1 MILND
6 NNKIM
11 NQTELKNYNKEL
23 NNKNEINKTKYQIEI
38 QELNNKL
45 ILLEKQNINLSN
57 NLSLLKSKNK
67 KIENNIN
74 NLKNKNIINNIL
86 KLLCIDKIE
95 EENIFKNL
103 DNLIVKYDNIIM
115 KNEFING
122 ISMIYYNLGNN
133 SNFYLDNEEKIKT
146 LWNWINF
153 IIKSIKIVN
162 SENNNIVY
170 SAKIQ
175 INENNEYRIICEEL
189 LKKLK
194 LNSIIEL
201 KEKIK
206 YINYKNL
213 KNKKKI
219 NKFKKILYI
228 PHKNI

>member
-1 MILND
+1 MFQ
-6 NNKIM
+6 NK
-11 NQTELKNYNKEL
+11 LKNENEL
-23 NNKNEINKTKYQIEI
+23 NNKNDNNNIKYQIEI

-45 ILLEKQNINLSN
+45 LLLEKQNINLSN
-57 NLSLLKSKNK
+57 NLALLKEKNK
-67 KIENNIN
+67 KIENNLN
-74 NLKNKNIINNIL
+74 NLKNKNIMNNIL

-95 EENIFKNL
+95 EEKIFKNL
-103 DNLIVKYDNIIM
+103 EDLIIKYDNLIM

-133 SNFYLDNEEKIKT
+133 SNFYLNNEEKINI

-162 SENNNIVY
+162 SENNNIVI

-228 PHKNI
+228 AHKNI

>member
-1 MILND
+1 
-6 NNKIM
+6 M

-67 KIENNIN
+67 KIENN
-74 NLKNKNIINNIL
+74 LKNKNIMNNIL

-122 ISMIYYNLGNN
+122 ISMIYNNLGNN
-133 SNFYLDNEEKIKT
+133 SNFNLDNEEKIKT

>member
-1 MILND
+1 MY
-6 NNKIM
+6 
-11 NQTELKNYNKEL
+11 QTELKNYNKDL

-67 KIENNIN
+67 KIENN
-74 NLKNKNIINNIL
+74 LKNKNIMNNIL
-86 KLLCIDKIE
+86 KLLCIDEIE
-95 EENIFKNL
+95 EEKIFKNL
-103 DNLIVKYDNIIM
+103 EDLIIKYDNLIM

-228 PHKNI
+228 AHKNI

>member
-1 MILND
+1 MFQ
-6 NNKIM
+6 NK
-11 NQTELKNYNKEL
+11 LKNENEL
-23 NNKNEINKTKYQIEI
+23 NNKNDNNNIKYQIEI

-45 ILLEKQNINLSN
+45 LLLEKQNINLSN
-57 NLSLLKSKNK
+57 NLALLKEKNK
-67 KIENNIN
+67 KIENNLN
-74 NLKNKNIINNIL
+74 NLKNKNIMNNIL

-95 EENIFKNL
+95 EEKIFKNL
-103 DNLIVKYDNIIM
+103 EDLIIKYDNLIM

-189 LKKLK
+189 LNKLK

-206 YINYKNL
+206 YIIYKNL

-219 NKFKKILYI
+219 NKFKKILYV

>member
-1 MILND
+1 MY
-6 NNKIM
+6 
-11 NQTELKNYNKEL
+11 QTELKNYNKEL

-228 PHKNI
+228 AHKNI

>member
-1 MILND
+1 MY
-6 NNKIM
+6 
-11 NQTELKNYNKEL
+11 QSELKNYNKEL

-67 KIENNIN
+67 KIENN
-74 NLKNKNIINNIL
+74 LKNKNIMNNIL
-86 KLLCIDKIE
+86 KLLCIDEIE

-122 ISMIYYNLGNN
+122 ISMMYNNLGNN
-133 SNFYLDNEEKIKT
+133 SNFNLDNEEKIKT

>member
-1 MILND
+1 
-6 NNKIM
+6 M

-67 KIENNIN
+67 KIENN
-74 NLKNKNIINNIL
+74 LKNKNIMNNIL
-86 KLLCIDKIE
+86 KLLCIDEIE

-122 ISMIYYNLGNN
+122 ISMIYNNLGNN
-133 SNFYLDNEEKIKT
+133 SNFNLDNEEKIKT

>member
-1 MILND
+1 
-6 NNKIM
+6 M

-67 KIENNIN
+67 KIENN
-74 NLKNKNIINNIL
+74 LKNKNIMNNIL
-86 KLLCIDKIE
+86 KLLCIDEIE

-122 ISMIYYNLGNN
+122 ISMMYNNLGNN
-133 SNFYLDNEEKIKT
+133 SNFNLDNEEKIKT

>member
-1 MILND
+1 M
-6 NNKIM
+6 
-11 NQTELKNYNKEL
+11 
-23 NNKNEINKTKYQIEI
+23 
-38 QELNNKL
+38 

-67 KIENNIN
+67 KIENN
-74 NLKNKNIINNIL
+74 LKNKNIMNNIL
-86 KLLCIDKIE
+86 KLLCIDEIE

-122 ISMIYYNLGNN
+122 ISMIYNNLGNN
-133 SNFYLDNEEKIKT
+133 SNFNLDNKEKIKT